1 MNKNF
6 YVLGSLFLWL
16 LHGLSAQ
23 AQYMTPVL
31 DGNIGAGEYGPN
43 STAITT
49 FGSTENNDQ
58 NSFNASGGTW
68 YMSWDA
74 QNLYVAKNNGQP
86 DEPTIMYLDLD
97 PIVPVTGGDDTNGN
111 IVGTNDQA
119 TTPFLPFRADVR
131 VYVVRKS
138 SGVDYVEI
146 RRRTGDGKWSDPILN
161 NLSVSANPAGTTREI
176 SLSWATLTGGGSIPP
191 TFNWLGYALSTSGFR
206 YHLAPANSDA
216 EGTNRGNTPIFQYY
230 NTVVSTANGA
240 ATKPFALRS
249 YTFPTPTS
257 NYGGSPHFYS
267 INVWDYTL
275 NSSNTT
281 VTRSDGPN
289 GGNWTIGGSLV
300 VGDGTLSFDRIS
312 STTNVG
318 NVRVTG
324 GILNMGFTN
333 QNLNV
338 AQDVVLSG
346 GQLQLANGQVGGDLY
361 VGGNFIIKEPAD
373 PLFTFKPNQR
383 TVLFLGGAGTPHA
396 VQAPA
401 NFRIPFDYLAIANG
415 NDIMLSNDI
424 SVSQRI
430 AFAAG
435 NIITGSHT
443 IFLASGAILRS
454 ESATS
459 HIIGQVQITQS
470 VAGSGSGL
478 QAFGNLGF
486 SLNPSTGA
494 AALGS
499 VTVTR
504 TTGTTLRGVGMGYQ
518 GSSIQR
524 YFTLSGI
531 SGGTAS
537 ANETLTYGYRPDE
550 LNNIQENNLA
560 LYQSLTGT
568 PPYAKVTPTTTDT
581 GGHTLTY
588 VGSITLTNGT
598 VITLSDGN
606 TPLPVTLVSFT
617 ATATA
622 QGTALLRWLTASE
635 TNNRGFN
642 IERQLDSG
650 SSWTTVGFVA
660 AGAATGST
668 YEYLD
673 KGLASAPASDKAY
686 YRLRQEDLNG
696 QTSYSPVAV
705 INRAA
710 GVAATELTLSPVPA
724 GTSLSLAMTEVGQ
737 AGIEVA
743 IINTQGQRLVN
754 FTTEASTDAALSLP
768 VANLAAGVYIVSV
781 RVPGQSVRHARFVKL

>member
-6 YVLGSLFLWL
+6 YVLSSLFLLL
-16 LHGLSAQ
+16 LHGFSAQ

-43 STAITT
+43 STAVTT
-49 FGSTENNDQ
+49 FGSTENNNQ
-58 NSFNASGGTW
+58 NSFTTSDGGNW
-68 YMSWDA
+68 YMSWNA
-74 QNLYVAKNNGQP
+74 QNLYVGKTNG
-86 DEPTIMYLDLD
+86 DSGEPTIMYLDLD
-97 PIVPVTGGDDTNGN
+97 PILPVTGGDDTNGN
-111 IVGTNDQA
+111 IMGTADNG

-131 VYVVRKS
+131 VYVI
-138 SGVDYVEI
+138 GNYVEI
-146 RRRTGDGKWSDPILN
+146 RRRTGDGKWSDAITN
-161 NLSVSANPAGTTREI
+161 DLSLATNPSGSTREI

-191 TFNWLGYALSTSGFR
+191 TFNWLGYALSPGGYR

-216 EGTNRGNTPIFQYY
+216 EATNRSNTPIFQYY
-230 NTVVSTANGA
+230 NTVVSTADGA

-249 YTFPTPTS
+249 YTFPTALS
-257 NYGGSPHFYS
+257 NYGGSPHFYN

-275 NSSNTT
+275 NSTNTT
-281 VTRSDGPN
+281 VTRSDGQF
-289 GGNWTIGGSLV
+289 GGNWLIGGSLV
-300 VGDGTLSFDRIS
+300 VGAGTLDFGSIT

-318 NVRVTG
+318 NLRVTG
-324 GILNMGFTN
+324 GLLDMNLTN

-338 AQDVVLSG
+338 VQDVVLSG
-346 GQLQLANGQVGGDLY
+346 GQLQLASGQYGGDLY
-361 VGGNFIIKEPAD
+361 VGRDFLIQNRTNDLATRFN
-373 PLFTFKPNQR
+373 PNKR
-383 TVLFLGGAGTPHA
+383 AVFFLGGTGTSHV
-396 VQAPA
+396 VQAPT
-401 NFRIPFDYLAIANG
+401 NFTIPFAYLAVANG
-415 NDIMLSNDI
+415 NNVMLSNNI
-424 SVSQRI
+424 SVSREI
-430 AFAAG
+430 DFNSG
-435 NIITGSHT
+435 NIITGDNT
-443 IFLASGAILRS
+443 IFLSSGASLQN

-478 QAFGNLGF
+478 QSFGNLGF

-504 TTGTTLRGVGMGYQ
+504 TTGTTLLGVGMGNKGQ
-518 GSSIQR
+518 SIQR

-531 SGGTAS
+531 SGGTAL

-550 LNNIQENNLA
+550 LNNILENNLA

-588 VGSITLTNGT
+588 TGSLTITNGT

-642 IERQLDSG
+642 IERQLDGG
-650 SSWTTVGFVA
+650 SSWATVGFVA

-673 KGLASAPASDKAY
+673 KSLASAPASDKAY

-710 GVAATELTLSPVPA
+710 GVAATELTLSPVPVS
-724 GTSLSLAMTEVGQ
+724 TSLSLAMAEAGQ

-781 RVPGQSVRHARFVKL
+781 QVPGQAVRHARFVKL